1 MRTISRVYYR
11 AGVVVL
17 RAVNNV
23 LWAIY
28 WWLEARDR

>member
-1 MRTISRVYYR
+1 MRKVYYR

-17 RAVNNV
+17 RAINNG

-28 WWLEARDR
+28 WWLETRNR